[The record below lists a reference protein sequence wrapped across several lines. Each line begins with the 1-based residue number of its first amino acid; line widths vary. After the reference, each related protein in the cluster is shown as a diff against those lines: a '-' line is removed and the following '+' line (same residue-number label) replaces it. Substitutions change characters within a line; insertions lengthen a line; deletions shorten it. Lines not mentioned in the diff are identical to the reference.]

1 MFMIHINKK
10 IYLYEK
16 YIHLKEISLFEFG
29 PESISDNISLMDV
42 QNTNIS
48 LLTFQ
53 IALNITLRNKV
64 LFSINESK

>member
-1 MFMIHINKK
+1 MFMIHTNKK